1 MGIPFFFMFGGFGGY
16 ETALLF
22 LLPLGVILLQ
32 NYAANNAMPQPGHG
46 GIVGAIRRFVGRAPD
61 GSVVGLATIGIF
73 LAFVY
78 LLTTGDLTDSFGME
92 PSRVRHRSSSSY
104 RSSSSSPG
112 KSAGGNKAA
121 RHDFGPQVTIV

>member
-78 LLTTGDLTDSFGME
+78 LLTSC
-92 PSRVRHRSSSSY
+92 VRHRLVSQMWRAHTLEFVFKGASEYHACSY
-104 RSSSSSPG
+104 RG
-112 KSAGGNKAA
+112 RAHIGLA
-121 RHDFGPQVTIV
+121 R